1 MSREK
6 MLQAEVALKDEQLAD
21 LTNEV
26 ERLQQRL
33 EESEKLAQNADQ
45 IKSQN
50 VELKQVVSKL
60 LPAAKKTAQYAAELN
75 ETHRRLAIVEKERS
89 DLAKN
94 CSLTNAQAAALKS
107 QLAEVQG
114 DARSFDAERKE
125 AARRARKAE
134 AIAKAA
140 RRRSLMTIIVAA
152 LVCAGTIGA
161 GYAYVT
167 AALKPPAELS
177 EEAAAAFKQY
187 APEYRGIVE
196 LAMRSEREK
205 LNRERENLAAERNRI
220 REFDDETMWDKIV
233 SYGWLILIFGG
244 GFVVGVITII
254 AAFVFGIR

>member
-1 MSREK
+1 MTREK

-21 LTNEV
+21 LTKEIGGL
-26 ERLQQRL
+26 RRQA
-33 EESEKLAQNADQ
+33 EESGKRAQTADQMESQNA
-45 IKSQN
+45 
-50 VELKQVVSKL
+50 ELKRTVSKL
-60 LPAAKKTAQYAAELN
+60 APAAKKTVQYAAELDK
-75 ETHRRLAIVEKERS
+75 TRRRLAFVEKERN
-89 DLAKN
+89 DFAKN
-94 CSLTNAQAAALKS
+94 CSVTNAQAVILKS
-107 QLAEVQG
+107 ALAEVQS

-134 AIAKAA
+134 AAARAAA
-140 RRRSLMTIIVAA
+140 RRSLITIIIAA

-196 LAMRSEREK
+196 LVMQSEREK
-205 LNRERENLAAERNRI
+205 LNAERENLAAERNRI

-233 SYGWLILIFGG
+233 SYGWLILIFGS

-254 AAFVFGIR
+254 AAFVFRIR

>member
-21 LTNEV
+21 LTKEI
-26 ERLQQRL
+26 ERLLRQA
-33 EESEKLAQNADQ
+33 EESGKRAQIADQMELQNAELKRAVGKLA
-45 IKSQN
+45 
-50 VELKQVVSKL
+50 
-60 LPAAKKTAQYAAELN
+60 PAAKKAVQYAAELE
-75 ETHRRLAIVEKERS
+75 ETRRRLAGVEKERN
-89 DLAKN
+89 DFAKN
-94 CSLTNAQAAALKS
+94 CSMTNAQAVALKS
-107 QLAEVQG
+107 ALAEVQS

-134 AIAKAA
+134 AVARAAA
-140 RRRSLMTIIVAA
+140 RRSLITIVVAA

-161 GYAYVT
+161 GYAYVI

-187 APEYRGIVE
+187 APEYRGIVK
-196 LAMRSEREK
+196 LAMQSEREK
-205 LNRERENLAAERNRI
+205 LNAERENLAAECNRI

-233 SYGWLILIFGG
+233 SYGWLILIFGS

-254 AAFVFGIR
+254 AAFVFRIR